1 MSEIKVNSI
10 KGVAASTAAINI
22 NNSDG
27 TATANLTNRHG
38 KNLVINGAMQIAQL
52 SASSTSVLYSTVDR
66 IRSARLNVDQAPTY
80 EQVDIAAGT
89 TPYTLGFRKA
99 YSITNGDQTSGAGA
113 GDNLAFSTR
122 LEAKSIAN
130 SGWNYTST
138 SSYVTIQFW
147 VKSSVA
153 QNFYFRL
160 ITDDGTSKTYAME
173 TGSLTADTWTKV
185 TKTIPGHADLQFDNN
200 REKGLTID
208 FSLFRGTNETASGVT
223 LNQWA
228 NTDSAAKV
236 PDMTTTWYTTNDA
249 TFQITGLQLEVSDH
263 ATDFEHLSHQEDLFK
278 CQRYYQQ
285 FNGSATAWR
294 LGVGMSSTAT
304 NGMLLIKLNTPM
316 RQKPTSISQSGTASD
331 YQVQFSSVVSCSA
344 VPTVHSQST
353 PEMARVDL
361 TVPSGTFSG
370 SGGDFFIFRG
380 NNVNAIFGLRCEL

>member
-10 KGVAASTAAINI
+10 KGVGASTAAINI

-38 KNLVINGAMQIAQL
+38 KNLVINGAMLIAQ
-52 SASSTSVLYSTVDR
+52 AGTSSTGQLYSTVDR
-66 IRSARLNVDQAPTY
+66 IRSARLNTDEAPTY
-80 EQVDIAAGT
+80 EQANIAAGT

-99 YSITNGDQTSGAGA
+99 YSITNGNQTSGAQA
-113 GDNLAFSTR
+113 GDKIAFSTR
-122 LEAKSIAN
+122 LEAKDIAT

-153 QNFYFRL
+153 QNFYFSL
-160 ITDDGTSKTYAME
+160 TTDDGTSKSYIME

-185 TKTIPGHADLQFDNN
+185 TKTISGHADLQFDMN

-208 FSLFRGTNETASGVT
+208 FSVFRGTNETASGVT

-228 NTDSAAKV
+228 DFNQAAKV
-236 PDMTTTWYTTNDA
+236 PDMTSTWYTTNDA

-263 ATDFEHLSHQEDLFK
+263 ATDFEHLPMQEHLFR

-285 FNGSATAWR
+285 FDGSATAWR
-294 LGVGMSSTAT
+294 LGTGMSSSAT

-316 RQKPTSISQSGTASD
+316 RQKPTAISHSGTASD
-331 YQVQFSSVVSCSA
+331 YQVHFSSVVNCSA

-361 TVPSGTFSG
+361 EVPSGTFSG
-370 SGGDFFIFRG
+370 GGDFFIFRA
-380 NNVNAIFGLRCEL
+380 NNVNAFIGLRCEI